1 MANTTGKKFGGRKK
15 GTPNK
20 DTKALRERI
29 EALLDDQW
37 DQLLEDVKVLKP
49 KDRINMV
56 IRLLEYALPKL
67 HRTEIRETS
76 TVEELL
82 AMTPLERRERITE
95 LRTQLGK
102 SNVA

>member
-1 MANTTGKKFGGRKK
+1 MANTTGRKFGGRKK

-37 DQLLEDVKVLKP
+37 HQLLQDIKQLKP
-49 KDRINMV
+49 KERVDMV

-67 HRTEIRETS
+67 HRSEIRETS
-76 TVEELL
+76 TVEEML
-82 AMTPLERRERITE
+82 AMTPEQRRARIDE
-95 LRTQLGK
+95 LRRQLDG
-102 SNVA
+102 SR

>member
-1 MANTTGKKFGGRKK
+1 MANTTGRKFGGRKK

-37 DQLLEDVKVLKP
+37 HQLLRDIKQLKP
-49 KDRINMV
+49 KERVDMV

-67 HRTEIRETS
+67 HRSEIRETS

-82 AMTPLERRERITE
+82 AMTPEQRRTRIEE
-95 LRTQLGK
+95 LRKQLESHK
-102 SNVA
+102 